1 MLDSNIKRWMNHSL
15 SEYHQ
20 RNYSLSEYHQ
30 RNPSL
35 SEYHQRNHSL
45 SKDHERNHSLSEY
58 HQSKRT
64 IAASHH
70 CGDTNIKRW
79 MNQFVR
85 APSKQ
90 KNHCNQLILWRWQP
104 TIIVEKPTSRHGW
117 TTVCQSTTKARK
129 PLQLTNIAK
138 TELEY

>member
-1 MLDSNIKRWMNHSL
+1 MNHSL

-20 RNYSLSEYHQ
+20 RNYSLLKYLE
-30 RNPSL
+30 
-35 SEYHQRNHSL
+35 RNHSL
-45 SKDHERNHSLSEY
+45 SKY

-64 IAASHH
+64 IAANHH
-70 CGDTNIKRW
+70 CGDTNIKRTIAANHHCRDTNIKRW

-90 KNHCNQLILWRWQP
+90 KNYCNQLILWRWQP

-117 TTVCQSTTKARK
+117 TTVCQSTIKARE
-129 PLQLTNIAK
+129 PLQLTNAAK